1 MSESPAESA
10 VPIWPHF
17 LPHVLRVLNSGESL
31 PRRDLVGRVLESA
44 ELSEAALG
52 EIIAAGDGR
61 AANRVGWALTNLYKA
76 GWVERPQR
84 AVYRITEAGRAWFMQ
99 NPDASL
105 SFSEAQQLFRDYW
118 PQEEVTPR
126 TVGSNPTLPVEAT
139 ELDPIEQVESGVE
152 RLKDEVSDE
161 LLRRLRESNPTFFED
176 AVVSV
181 LLAMGYG
188 GAEQRG
194 KRIGGTGDGGVDGVI
209 DQDALGLD
217 QIYVQAKRYADG
229 NSVGREAIQA
239 FMGALHGFGAHRGVF
254 ITSSKF
260 TQGAREYANA
270 VPTRIVLID
279 GRRLTELMIKYRVGV
294 QVKQS
299 YAVVEIDEDFF
310 E

>member
-1 MSESPAESA
+1 MSESSAESS

-17 LPHVLRVLNSGESL
+17 LPHVLRVLNSGEAV
-31 PRRDLVGRVLESA
+31 PRRDLVERVFDAA
-44 ELSEAALG
+44 ELSEEARKETL
-52 EIIAAGDGR
+52 AAGDGR
-61 AANRVGWALTNLYKA
+61 AENRVGWALTNLYKA

-84 AVYRITEAGRAWFMQ
+84 AVYRITETGRSWFLE
-99 NPDASL
+99 NPNASL
-105 SFSEAQQLFRDYW
+105 SFSEADRLFKDYW
-118 PQEEVTPR
+118 PDTPR
-126 TVGSNPTLPVEAT
+126 TGSTSLAPTPMPET
-139 ELDPIEQVESGVE
+139 TGLDPIEQVESGVAQ
-152 RLKDEVSDE
+152 LKENVAEE

-229 NSVGREAIQA
+229 NSVGRESIQA

-254 ITSSKF
+254 ITSSRF
-260 TQGAREYANA
+260 TQGARDYANA

-279 GRRLTELMIKYRVGV
+279 GRRLAELMIKYGVGV

>member
-1 MSESPAESA
+1 MSESPAESS

-17 LPHVLRVLNSGESL
+17 LPHVLRVLNSGEAV
-31 PRRDLVGRVLESA
+31 PRRDLVELVFDA
-44 ELSEAALG
+44 VELSEEARKETL
-52 EIIAAGDGR
+52 AAGDGR
-61 AANRVGWALTNLYKA
+61 ADNRVGWALTNLYKA
-76 GWVERPQR
+76 GWIERPQR
-84 AVYRITEAGRAWFMQ
+84 AVYRITETGRSWFLE
-99 NPDASL
+99 NPSASL
-105 SFSEAQQLFRDYW
+105 SFSEADRLFKDYW
-118 PQEEVTPR
+118 PVAPRAGSTSSAPTPIPEMS
-126 TVGSNPTLPVEAT
+126 G
-139 ELDPIEQVESGVE
+139 LDPIEQVESGVAQ
-152 RLKDEVSDE
+152 LKENVGEE

-229 NSVGREAIQA
+229 NSVGRESIQA

-254 ITSSKF
+254 ITSSRF
-260 TQGAREYANA
+260 TQGARDYANA

-279 GRRLTELMIKYRVGV
+279 GRRLTELMIKYGVGV
-294 QVKQS
+294 QVRQS
-299 YAVVEIDEDFF
+299 YDVVEIDEDFF

>member
-1 MSESPAESA
+1 MSEPTTESG

-17 LPHVLRVLNSGESL
+17 LPYVLRVLDSGETV
-31 PRRDLVGRVLESA
+31 PRRDLVERVLDAA
-44 ELSEAALG
+44 EISNEARKETL
-52 EIIAAGDGR
+52 AAGDGR
-61 AANRVGWALTNLYKA
+61 AENRVGWALTNLYKA

-84 AVYRITEAGRAWFMQ
+84 AVYRITETGRSWFTQ
-99 NPDASL
+99 NPNATL
-105 SFSEAQQLFRDYW
+105 SFSEATQLFKDYW
-118 PQEEVTPR
+118 PQTTQADGVTSVAT
-126 TVGSNPTLPVEAT
+126 TVPETND
-139 ELDPIEQVESGVE
+139 LDPIEQVESGVAQLRE
-152 RLKDEVSDE
+152 NVAEE

-229 NSVGREAIQA
+229 NSVGRESIQA

-254 ITSSKF
+254 ITSSRF
-260 TQGAREYANA
+260 TQGARDYASA

-279 GRRLTELMIKYRVGV
+279 GKRLAELMIKYGVGV
-294 QVKQS
+294 QIKQS

>member
-1 MSESPAESA
+1 MSESPAEST

-17 LPHVLRVLNSGESL
+17 LPHVLRVLNSGESV
-31 PRRDLVGRVLESA
+31 PRRDLVERVLDMA
-44 ELSEAALG
+44 ELSEEARKETL
-52 EIIAAGDGR
+52 AAGDGR
-61 AANRVGWALTNLYKA
+61 AENRVGWALTNLYKA

-84 AVYRITEAGRAWFMQ
+84 AVYRVTETGRSWFNK
-99 NPDASL
+99 NPETSL
-105 SFSEAQQLFRDYW
+105 SFSEAHQMFKDYW
-118 PQEEVTPR
+118 PHTSRSSSIGADSTPVR
-126 TVGSNPTLPVEAT
+126 EASG
-139 ELDPIEQVESGVE
+139 LDPREQVDSGITQLRENVAQ
-152 RLKDEVSDE
+152 E
-161 LLRRLRESNPTFFED
+161 LVRRLRESNPTFFED
-176 AVVSV
+176 AVVKV

-229 NSVGREAIQA
+229 NSVGRESIQA

-254 ITSSKF
+254 ITSSRF
-260 TQGAREYANA
+260 TQGARDYANA

-279 GRRLTELMIKYRVGV
+279 GRRLAELMIKYGVGV
-294 QVKQS
+294 QVRQS
-299 YAVVEIDEDFF
+299 YDVVEIDEDFF

>member
-1 MSESPAESA
+1 MSELPAESN

-17 LPHVLRVLNSGESL
+17 LPHVLRVLNSGGAV
-31 PRRDLVGRVLESA
+31 PRRNLVERVLDAA
-44 ELSEAALG
+44 ELSEEARKETL
-52 EIIAAGDGR
+52 AAGDGR
-61 AANRVGWALTNLYKA
+61 ADNRVGWALTNLYKA

-84 AVYRITEAGRAWFMQ
+84 AVYRITEPGRSWFLE
-99 NPDASL
+99 NPNASL
-105 SFSEAQQLFRDYW
+105 SFSEADRLFKDYW
-118 PQEEVTPR
+118 PDTPR
-126 TVGSNPTLPVEAT
+126 AGSISSTPTPISEIT
-139 ELDPIEQVESGVE
+139 GLDPIEQVEFGVAQ
-152 RLKDEVSDE
+152 LKENVAEE

-194 KRIGGTGDGGVDGVI
+194 KRIGGSGDGGVDGVI

-229 NSVGREAIQA
+229 NSVGRESIQA

-254 ITSSKF
+254 ITSSRF
-260 TQGAREYANA
+260 TQGARDYANA

-279 GRRLTELMIKYRVGV
+279 GRRLAELMIKYGVGV
-294 QVKQS
+294 QVKKS
-299 YAVVEIDEDFF
+299 YDVVEIDEDFF